1 MADVDPRIET
11 IAAELS
17 SIADS
22 LGNHRSRV
30 AALAEG
36 LASGGEPGDGSVR
49 EDLVTAIY
57 EAERSLIGAER
68 LVRRAVRTAR

>member
-1 MADVDPRIET
+1 MASGNPRIET

-17 SIADS
+17 SIAES
-22 LGNHRSRV
+22 IERHRARV
-30 AALAEG
+30 ASLAEG
-36 LASGGEPGDGSVR
+36 LASGDDSDR
-49 EDLVTAIY
+49 EDLVTAIF

>member
-1 MADVDPRIET
+1 MASSDPRIET

-22 LGNHRSRV
+22 LGNHRARV

-36 LASGGEPGDGSVR
+36 LSSDGGTTGGSDR

>member
-1 MADVDPRIET
+1 MSSGDASRIAT
-11 IAAELS
+11 VAAELS
-17 SIADS
+17 SIAES
-22 LGNHRSRV
+22 IENHRARV
-30 AALAEG
+30 AALAEA
-36 LASGGEPGDGSVR
+36 LTSSADTDR

>member
-1 MADVDPRIET
+1 MAADDPRIET
-11 IAAELS
+11 VAAELS

-22 LGNHRSRV
+22 LGNHRARV

-36 LASGGEPGDGSVR
+36 LVASGSDAGGTDR

>member
-1 MADVDPRIET
+1 MTSGDPRIET

-22 LGNHRSRV
+22 LGNHRNRV

-36 LASGGEPGDGSVR
+36 LTSGAGGGDSVR
-49 EDLVTAIY
+49 EDLVTAIF